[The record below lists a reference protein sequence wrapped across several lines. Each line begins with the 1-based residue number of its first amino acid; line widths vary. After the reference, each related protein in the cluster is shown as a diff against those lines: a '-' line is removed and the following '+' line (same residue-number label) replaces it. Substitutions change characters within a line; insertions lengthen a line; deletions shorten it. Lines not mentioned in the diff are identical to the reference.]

1 MMTFEPIPA
10 KEVLLQQPPFVFV
23 DKIVY
28 YDDSITRIQYLV
40 PEVGLMIDNGHL
52 CSAGVMEHMAQ
63 AMAARAGYVSRFI
76 LHVPIRLGMLG
87 QIKNFSLTRHPLCG
101 ELIETTVRLTH
112 EMMGISLAEIVVSC
126 SGEMIANA
134 YVKTFIPNEE

>member
-1 MMTFEPIPA
+1 MIFEPIPA

-87 QIKNFSLTRHPLCG
+87 QIKNFSLTNPTFKYRD
-101 ELIETTVRLTH
+101 
-112 EMMGISLAEIVVSC
+112 LAVYGHFGRPDLDLPWEKIDKVKEIQ
-126 SGEMIANA
+126 NLL
-134 YVKTFIPNEE
+134 K